1 MLSSEEVTHDVRCDL
16 RAYLQP
22 AFVICVVVLAFSG
35 VVMSRFE
42 IEQEPW
48 PLKQHLELLDNFD
61 LEPYRVVS
69 RHKIDNKDILRELG
83 TDDYIQWVLED
94 MEAAQDSPVRKLV
107 LFVTY
112 YPLADR
118 VPHVPEQ
125 CYTGVGHQ
133 LLDSDDMKYRV
144 MTSDGPQ
151 NIPGTH
157 LIFEIADADNW
168 GVREKFS
175 AFYLI
180 SVNGSYAGNRESARR
195 ALNRNMF
202 KDHSYFS
209 KVEWSFFTGPG
220 ARSDLSNA
228 EATKAT
234 SAGEKLLSVILPIL
248 EREFWPQEKVENGH
262 E

>member
-107 LFVTY
+107 LY
-112 YPLADR
+112 RGGASIAGLGRYEISRNDERWSAEYP
-118 VPHVPEQ
+118 
-125 CYTGVGHQ
+125 GHAP
-133 LLDSDDMKYRV
+133 Y
-144 MTSDGPQ
+144 
-151 NIPGTH
+151 I
-157 LIFEIADADNW
+157 
-168 GVREKFS
+168 
-175 AFYLI
+175 
-180 SVNGSYAGNRESARR
+180 
-195 ALNRNMF
+195 
-202 KDHSYFS
+202 
-209 KVEWSFFTGPG
+209 
-220 ARSDLSNA
+220 
-228 EATKAT
+228 
-234 SAGEKLLSVILPIL
+234 
-248 EREFWPQEKVENGH
+248 
-262 E
+262 